1 MLARTKSKKRFG
13 IWRTNFILTKKAV
26 TKKNSRKPTRPT
38 LFCLMIKN
46 APSMIP
52 TAGCFLVE
60 VVRRVVDGVSAAT
73 IFLLIWR
80 LFLKNQFLEWKE
92 KFSLPSPAYVIFVK
106 VVALSPALVKKFA
119 RLVMAMANFTRPA
132 ALSSAVLP
140 VFGFVILAVVRVR
153 CRKKNVRSVAVWV

>member
-60 VVRRVVDGVSAAT
+60 DLRRARGKRASMASAILIFLVFLLKARISVISILVKCLVIFLEVVRRVVDGVSAAT

-92 KFSLPSPAYVIFVK
+92 KFSLPSPAYVIF
-106 VVALSPALVKKFA
+106 
-119 RLVMAMANFTRPA
+119 
-132 ALSSAVLP
+132 
-140 VFGFVILAVVRVR
+140 AVVRVR